1 LTSLAAART
10 GAPAEA
16 RHRLEAV
23 GLRKSFG
30 TRMVVKDVHLAVDS
44 GEVVGLLG
52 PNGAGK
58 TTSFYMIVGL
68 VRADAGTITIEG
80 QRVERLPIHQRSR
93 LGLSYLPQEASIFR
107 KLTVEENVRAVL
119 ELQIGPDGRALK
131 PALIE
136 QLLDGLLEDLSIEK
150 LRDSPAPALSGGERR
165 RVEIARALATQ
176 PRFILLDEP
185 FAGVDPIAVIEIQR
199 IIGFLKSRG
208 IGVLITDHNVRET
221 LGICDR
227 AYIISEGRV
236 LAEGT
241 PTEIVDNA
249 DVRKVYLGEHFRM

>member
-1 LTSLAAART
+1 MNAVLSPSP
-10 GAPAEA
+10 APAA
-16 RHRLEAV
+16 DRLEAV
-23 GLRKSFG
+23 GLQKSYGARK
-30 TRMVVKDVHLAVDS
+30 VVKDVNLAVNS

-68 VRADAGTITIEG
+68 VRADAGEITLSS

-107 KLTVEENVRAVL
+107 KLTVEENIRAVL
-119 ELQIGPDGRALK
+119 ELQHGPDGK
-131 PALIE
+131 PLPEATI
-136 QLLDGLLEDLSIEK
+136 QKLLNDLLEDLSIEK
-150 LRDSPAPALSGGERR
+150 LRGSPAPALSGGERR

-199 IIGFLKSRG
+199 IIGFLKNRG

-241 PTEIVDNA
+241 PGEIVENS

>member
-1 LTSLAAART
+1 MSARAAA
-10 GAPAEA
+10 ASPATS
-16 RHRLEAV
+16 RLEVMGLKKQYGARAV
-23 GLRKSFG
+23 
-30 TRMVVKDVHLAVDS
+30 VQDVHLAVGA

-58 TTSFYMIVGL
+58 TTTFYMVVGL
-68 VRADAGTITIEG
+68 VRPDAGEIRIDNVAV
-80 QRVERLPIHQRSR
+80 QSRPIHQRAR
-93 LGLSYLPQEASIFR
+93 MGLSYLPQEASIFR
-107 KLTVEENVRAVL
+107 KLTVEENIRAVL

-131 PALIE
+131 PEAIHALLE
-136 QLLDGLLEDLSIEK
+136 QLLRDLSIEK

-208 IGVLITDHNVRET
+208 IGVLITDHNVREM

-241 PTEIVDNA
+241 PTEIIDNA
-249 DVRKVYLGEHFRM
+249 DVRRVYLGEHFRM

>member
-1 LTSLAAART
+1 M
-10 GAPAEA
+10 EA
-16 RHRLEAV
+16 TIASPSRLEAQN
-23 GLRKSFG
+23 LRKSFG
-30 TRMVVKDVHLAVDS
+30 PRTVVKDVHLAVAA

-58 TTSFYMIVGL
+58 TTTFYMVVGL
-68 VRADAGTITIEG
+68 VRPDAGQISIDGQAIEG
-80 QRVERLPIHQRSR
+80 LPIHRRSR

-107 KLTVEENVRAVL
+107 KLTVEENIRAVL
-119 ELQIGPDGRALK
+119 ELQLGADGRALK
-131 PALIE
+131 PAAIEE
-136 QLLDGLLEDLSIEK
+136 QLNKLLLDLSIDK
-150 LRDSPAPALSGGERR
+150 LRGSPAPALSGGERR

-199 IIGFLKSRG
+199 IIGFLRSRG

-227 AYIISEGRV
+227 AYIISDGSV

-241 PTEIVDNA
+241 PQDIVA
-249 DVRKVYLGEHFRM
+249 DSLVRRVYLGEHFRM

>member
-1 LTSLAAART
+1 MSRGTVVATPVTS
-10 GAPAEA
+10 
-16 RHRLEAV
+16 RLEV
-23 GLRKSFG
+23 SGLQKHYGSRK
-30 TRMVVKDVHLAVDS
+30 VVQDVHLAVGA

-58 TTSFYMIVGL
+58 TTTFYMVVGL
-68 VRADAGTITIEG
+68 VRADAGEI
-80 QRVERLPIHQRSR
+80 RLDGVSVQHKPIHQRAR
-93 LGLSYLPQEASIFR
+93 MGLSYLPQEASIFR
-107 KLTVEENVRAVL
+107 KLTVEENIRAVL
-119 ELQIGPDGRALK
+119 ELQVGADGRALK
-131 PALIE
+131 SEAIERQLE
-136 QLLDGLLEDLSIEK
+136 QLLRDLAIDK
-150 LRDSPAPALSGGERR
+150 LRDSPALALSGGERR

-208 IGVLITDHNVRET
+208 IGVLITDHNVREM

-241 PTEIVDNA
+241 PAEIIENA
-249 DVRKVYLGEHFRM
+249 DVRRVYLGEHFRM

>member
-1 LTSLAAART
+1 MQPAAAVSTDRSS
-10 GAPAEA
+10 
-16 RHRLEAV
+16 RSLEAV
-23 GLRKSFG
+23 GLQKSYG
-30 TRMVVKDVHLAVDS
+30 ARQVVKDVHVSVQA

-68 VRADAGTITIEG
+68 VRADAGQITIEG
-80 QRVERLPIHQRSR
+80 QRVERLPIHRRSR

-107 KLTVEENVRAVL
+107 KLNVEENIRAVL
-119 ELQIGPDGRALK
+119 ELQVDADGKALK
-131 PALIE
+131 AATIE
-136 QLLDGLLEDLSIEK
+136 KMLLGLLHDRSLEK
-150 LRDSPAPALSGGERR
+150 LRLSPAPALSGGERR

-185 FAGVDPIAVIEIQR
+185 FAGVDPIAVLEIQR
-199 IIGFLKSRG
+199 IITFLKNRG
-208 IGVLITDHNVRET
+208 IGVLITDHTVRET

-227 AYIISEGRV
+227 AYIISEGAV

-241 PTEIVDNA
+241 PTDIVENA

>member
-1 LTSLAAART
+1 VNGDEPAMNAPHLNGVLTS
-10 GAPAEA
+10 
-16 RHRLEAV
+16 RLEV
-23 GLRKSFG
+23 SGLQKTFG
-30 TRMVVKDVHLAVDS
+30 SRQVVSEVHLAVS
-44 GEVVGLLG
+44 AGEVVGLLG

-58 TTSFYMIVGL
+58 TTTFYMVVGL
-68 VRADAGTITIEG
+68 VRADAGEIRIDG
-80 QRVERLPIHQRSR
+80 QPVHGKPIHQRAR

-107 KLTVEENVRAVL
+107 KLTVQENIRAVL
-119 ELQIGPDGRALK
+119 ELQLGPNGRPLRA
-131 PALIE
+131 AEIE
-136 QLLDGLLEDLSIEK
+136 RLLRELSIEK

-208 IGVLITDHNVRET
+208 IGVLITDHNVREM

-241 PTEIVDNA
+241 PQQIVENA
-249 DVRKVYLGEHFRM
+249 DVRRVYLGEHFRM

>member
-1 LTSLAAART
+1 LSAVAAAITPRI
-10 GAPAEA
+10 AS
-16 RHRLEAV
+16 RLTAQ
-23 GLRKSFG
+23 GLQKTYG
-30 TRMVVKDVHLAVDS
+30 TRKVVKDVHLAVNA

-68 VRADAGTITIEG
+68 VRADAGEITIEG
-80 QRVERLPIHQRSR
+80 QRVERLPIHRRSR

-107 KLTVEENVRAVL
+107 KLSVEENIRAVL
-119 ELQIGPDGRALK
+119 ELQYDPDGKPLK
-131 PALIE
+131 PQLIDE
-136 QLLDGLLEDLSIEK
+136 LLNGLLHDLGIDK

-199 IIGFLKSRG
+199 IISFLKSRG

-221 LGICDR
+221 LAITDR
-227 AYIISEGRV
+227 AYIINDGKIFR
-236 LAEGT
+236 AGT
-241 PTEIVDNA
+241 PDELTRD
-249 DVRKVYLGEHFRM
+249 

>member
-1 LTSLAAART
+1 MSAVVE
-10 GAPAEA
+10 AEQTN
-16 RHRLEAV
+16 RLHRLEAT

-30 TRMVVKDVHLAVDS
+30 ARMVVQDVHLAVDS

-68 VRADAGTITIEG
+68 VRADAGEITIEG
-80 QRVERLPIHQRSR
+80 RRVERLPIHQRSR

-107 KLTVEENVRAVL
+107 KLTVEENIRAVL
-119 ELQIGPDGRALK
+119 ELQIDEHGKALK
-131 PALIE
+131 PAVIE
-136 QLLDGLLEDLSIEK
+136 QLLDGLLHDLSIEK
-150 LRDSPAPALSGGERR
+150 LRGSPAPALSGGERR

-199 IIGFLKSRG
+199 IISFLKNRG

>member
-1 LTSLAAART
+1 
-10 GAPAEA
+10 
-16 RHRLEAV
+16 
-23 GLRKSFG
+23 
-30 TRMVVKDVHLAVDS
+30 MKDVHLAVS
-44 GEVVGLLG
+44 GGEVVGLLG

-68 VRADAGTITIEG
+68 VRADAGEISIGER
-80 QRVERLPIHQRSR
+80 RVERLPIHSRSR
-93 LGLSYLPQEASIFR
+93 MGLSYLPQEASIFR
-107 KLTVEENVRAVL
+107 KLTVEENIRAVL
-119 ELQIGPDGRALK
+119 ELQLGPDGRPLPRSASTSCS
-131 PALIE
+131 A
-136 QLLDGLLEDLSIEK
+136 GLLHDLSIEK

-199 IIGFLKSRG
+199 IISFLKNRG

-227 AYIISEGRV
+227 AYIISEGTRAGRRHAARDRRERRRAQGLPRRTLPHV
-236 LAEGT
+236 GDTMEPTT
-241 PTEIVDNA
+241 PSALPSLRI
-249 DVRKVYLGEHFRM
+249 R